1 MFLDELPEVAGGVQ
15 GIDLG
20 ISARELSSNRDT
32 YMERVRMSVDH
43 DPLTRFFNSIAD
55 KVEELILK
63 DVVDSDTLNRE
74 RIERFQAVQKIVPVL
89 RGEMYDCLSSRVAR
103 RSIEQRL
110 ITFELPKGR
119 AKEADEAVPDHAI
132 VIQHDKAFELF
143 GIDLNNDKITWRE
156 FKEAILARSGKA
168 NAATVLAIERAFIT
182 AVSPKI
188 TRDNEQII
196 RGLRDDRIYRIIMTQ
211 HFDYYDGR
219 KVLHMYL
226 IEALESAIFG
236 DTKTSILL
244 GLINLAAKY
253 RFIFLEPESAL
264 SLLSF

>member
-119 AKEADEAVPDHAI
+119 AKEADEAVPDNAI
-132 VIQHDKAFELF
+132 LIQHDKAFELF